1 MKLLSFNAY
10 PSERAPFWGR
20 HGADDVP
27 ITHQDVARGVGKLAA
42 AALIAGYSGRL
53 VDRLQMQWEKEHG
66 TETSPIERARQI
78 VQSSRGTLHKE
89 ANEVLRHAYH
99 SYIADRILV
108 ELLKEKG
115 SGWAIGA
122 HPSGATAGTSNRVA
136 LRGDNMGGPHVG
148 EFLPSHGTTWAP
160 WVAGAGV
167 TDIVLGA
174 HYGEDTLSYMKHI
187 SAAVDAFWEDVVRDV
202 CIYGSVRT
210 SDSAKSESNP
220 FGIVAA
226 EKDGYPA
233 WDSSVCKKRG
243 FALPPLSGNTPH
255 IKSDWLTAFNYWVQ
269 DWGAYQSS
277 GNGGKGWID
286 IVGLRPDRAQLD
298 TWYGQLEGNGG
309 WRKQA
314 IKSGVA
320 TITPAADAPKSTPIP
335 WTTILIVSGIL
346 AGAILLGQVR
356 SFIPTRIIP
365 ST

>member
-10 PSERAPFWGR
+10 PQDRVPSVHR
-20 HGADDVP
+20 GAGDGHAS
-27 ITHQDVARGVGKLAA
+27 HQDVGRGVSESAA

-53 VDRLQMQWEKEHG
+53 ADRLQMQWEKEHG
-66 TETSPIERARQI
+66 VETSPIEHARQI
-78 VQSSRGTLHKE
+78 VQSSHGTLHRE
-89 ANEVLRHAYH
+89 ANDALRRAYH
-99 SYIADRILV
+99 RDIADRILV

-122 HPSGATAGTSNRVA
+122 HPSGRTSGTSDRVA

-187 SAAVDAFWEDVVRDV
+187 SNAVDAFWEDVVRDV
-202 CIYGSVRT
+202 CIYGSVKT
-210 SDSAKSESNP
+210 SDAAKSDSNP
-220 FGIVAA
+220 YGIVAA

-243 FALPPLSGNTPH
+243 FPLPPLAGNAPH
-255 IKSDWLTAFNYWVQ
+255 VKSDWLTAFNYWVQ
-269 DWGAYQSS
+269 DWGSYLS
-277 GNGGKGWID
+277 NGGKGWVD

-298 TWYGQLEGNGG
+298 TWYGQLESPGG
-309 WRKQA
+309 WRQQA
-314 IKSGVA
+314 IKSGVV
-320 TITPAADAPKSTPIP
+320 TITPIADSPVKPKEIP
-335 WTTILIVSGIL
+335 WTTILIVGGIL
-346 AGAILLGQVR
+346 AAAILLGQVR